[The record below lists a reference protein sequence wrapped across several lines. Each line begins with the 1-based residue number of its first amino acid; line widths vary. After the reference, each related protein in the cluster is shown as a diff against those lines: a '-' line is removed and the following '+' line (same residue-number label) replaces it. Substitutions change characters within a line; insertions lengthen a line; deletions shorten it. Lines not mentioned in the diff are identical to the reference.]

1 MQISKLKKE
10 INDELTT
17 MESRWG
23 DMGIKEISFVDRLSA
38 LNITYKTASPID
50 PRKAALGDI
59 KDKIRDAVRFFNEDF
74 GPLTDAEKA
83 GIKSLECLMIGR
95 AGD

>member
-1 MQISKLKKE
+1 MKVKAKADKL
-10 INDELTT
+10 
-17 MESRWG
+17 
-23 DMGIKEISFVDRLSA
+23 LSC
-38 LNITYKTASPID
+38 LKCLVMRD
-50 PRKAALGDI
+50 LI
-59 KDKIRDAVRFFNEDF
+59 KDKIRDAVRFFNADF

>member
-1 MQISKLKKE
+1 MNENLKR
-10 INDELTT
+10 N
-17 MESRWG
+17 RPG
-23 DMGIKEISFVDRLSA
+23 
-38 LNITYKTASPID
+38 
-50 PRKAALGDI
+50 I
-59 KDKIRDAVRFFNEDF
+59 KDKIRDAVRFFNKDF